1 MGAVPYGPDMC
12 ERDPRPRLA
21 VGAGISPADPDHIPA
36 APDDVVQAVVEFV
49 DELVDETE
57 PGPGP

>member
-1 MGAVPYGPDMC
+1 MC

-21 VGAGISPADPDHIPA
+21 VGAGVSPADPDHTSDP
-36 APDDVVQAVVEFV
+36 PDDVVQAVVEFV

>member
-1 MGAVPYGPDMC
+1 MC
-12 ERDPRPRLA
+12 EREPQPRLA
-21 VGAGISPADPDHIPA
+21 VGAGASPADPGYTVA